1 MSHDIYKSIPSSE
14 EILLFKPKIL
24 QAIKFIC
31 KKKKRTDLNS
41 IYDHFSKTGASNIS
55 KGTMYSIIS
64 ELIKQKV
71 LETKLPVYG
80 DSFRITTE
88 TDTNNL
94 QQLMFCDI
102 NDNCDHQSNQHDIGT
117 STINP

>member
-88 TDTNNL
+88 KDTNNL

>member
-1 MSHDIYKSIPSSE
+1 
-14 EILLFKPKIL
+14 
-24 QAIKFIC
+24 
-31 KKKKRTDLNS
+31 
-41 IYDHFSKTGASNIS
+41 
-55 KGTMYSIIS
+55 MYSIIS

>member
-55 KGTMYSIIS
+55 KCTMYSIIS